1 MVYGEY
7 VKLNIKVIIY
17 FKSYLFNYIVK
28 FYFILYVDDQF
39 QMINFVMIKL
49 LLIRKRNNFF
59 CFNYYIFYSVFRFV
73 FCIFEKKNIEF
84 DVLVLFLYD
93 VMKFY

>member
-28 FYFILYVDDQF
+28 FYFILYVDD
-39 QMINFVMIKL
+39 
-49 LLIRKRNNFF
+49 
-59 CFNYYIFYSVFRFV
+59 
-73 FCIFEKKNIEF
+73 
-84 DVLVLFLYD
+84 
-93 VMKFY
+93 